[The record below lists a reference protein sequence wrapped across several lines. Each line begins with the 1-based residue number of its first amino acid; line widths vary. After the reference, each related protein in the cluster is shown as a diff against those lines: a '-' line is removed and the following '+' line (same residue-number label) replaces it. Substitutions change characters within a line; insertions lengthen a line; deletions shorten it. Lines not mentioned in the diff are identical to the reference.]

1 MEYFGRRNRL
11 VHERCR
17 VRSYVSA
24 MSDARSAYDALDRP
38 WQLALD
44 EAWISWRR
52 GSAGVGAVISD
63 SAGHIAALGRN
74 RMLEP
79 RAEPGVLASTAIA
92 HAEMNALALLPLG
105 PTDDLTITT
114 TFEPCLMCAST
125 IVQANIPHVRYAAA
139 DPLFDGMNDWF
150 ADLPFAHGRVPSRTE
165 LGGPIGAFTHV
176 LHLSWM
182 SFWAAGS
189 IEVHRAV
196 RPQHLEL
203 ADEIAKRDHLGGV
216 AQDDGDVVDAMAAL
230 WPRLL
235 ELSPPA

>member
-1 MEYFGRRNRL
+1 
-11 VHERCR
+11 
-17 VRSYVSA
+17 
-24 MSDARSAYDALDRP
+24 MSDARNAYDALDRP

-44 EAWISWRR
+44 EAWTSWRS
-52 GSAGVGAVISD
+52 GSAGVGAVIND
-63 SAGHIAALGRN
+63 SSGQIVAVGRN

-79 RAEPGVLASTAIA
+79 RTEPGILASTVLA

-105 PTDDLTITT
+105 PTGGLTITT

-125 IVQANIPHVRYAAA
+125 IVQGNIPHVRYAAA
-139 DPLFDGMNDWF
+139 DPLFEGMHDWF
-150 ADLPFAHGRVPSRTE
+150 GDLPFARERLPRRTE

-189 IEVHRAV
+189 VEAHRAV
-196 RPQHLEL
+196 RPRHLEL
-203 ADEIAKRDHLGGV
+203 AEDIARRNHLAEIAE
-216 AQDDGDVVDAMAAL
+216 ADGDVVAAMEAL

-235 ELSPPA
+235 ELGSPA